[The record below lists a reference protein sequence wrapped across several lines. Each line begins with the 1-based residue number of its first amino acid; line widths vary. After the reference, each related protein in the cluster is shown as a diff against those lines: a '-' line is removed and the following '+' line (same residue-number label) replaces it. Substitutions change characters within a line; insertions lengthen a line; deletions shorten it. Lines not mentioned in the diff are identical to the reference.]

1 MHSINP
7 KVAFPYIQL
16 DKDEAKTL
24 KIWFRERTR
33 QKRADKRLRLQ
44 LTIKINSKQFWA
56 LVNRSKRK
64 KAVYQESRMN
74 IFLLTRN

>member
-1 MHSINP
+1 MQSINP